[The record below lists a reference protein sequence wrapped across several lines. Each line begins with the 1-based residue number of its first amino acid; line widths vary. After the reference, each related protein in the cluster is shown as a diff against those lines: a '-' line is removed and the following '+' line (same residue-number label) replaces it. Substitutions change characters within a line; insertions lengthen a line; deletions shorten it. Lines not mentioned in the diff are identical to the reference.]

1 MIPQRP
7 AEVPLLYQIFGNC
20 RQTITAPRHHASAQS
35 GKITYNKT
43 VIWIRNFS
51 MPPFVLVDG
60 SYFLF
65 RAFHALPPLTT
76 STGLHTNAIR
86 GAISAIQKLMRRT
99 QPTHMAVIFDTPEPT
114 FRHELSPIYKGD
126 RPSMP
131 EELAEQIPY
140 LHALI
145 RALGIPLHMLPG
157 AEADDIIG
165 TLAKRA
171 EAQGHQVLISTGDK
185 DMAQLV
191 TDKVT
196 LEDSFKD
203 KPMDVNGVFE
213 KFGVW
218 PNQIIDYLT
227 LMGDASD
234 GIMGVPG
241 VGAKTAA
248 KLLTEY
254 GSIGGILENV
264 DNIKGKVGQNIKD
277 NVEGITLDH
286 QLASIVCDLDMN
298 LTYDDL
304 KLADPNIEQLRSLY
318 TELEFRNQLQSLDH
332 PNNPNGAAYKQN
344 SKAILKDA
352 HAEEKTVTED
362 QASITST
369 DDVLGQANYH
379 TVLAQ
384 TDWDNLFKRLSTE
397 KRFAFD
403 TETTSLDYRIAQ
415 IVGFSVAFDAHNAY
429 YVPLAHDYEGAPEQL
444 NRDLILAQIKPILE
458 DKSVEKI
465 GHHLKYDAHVL
476 KNHGIELQGWY
487 FDTMLASYVLNS
499 VATRHGMD
507 DVARLYLSHLTTTFE
522 QVAGKGAKQKSF
534 NQIELETASH
544 YAAEDAHVTY
554 RLYEVLDA
562 KLHKHPELVN
572 ILHNVEMPVAR
583 VLTMMEENGI
593 ELNLD
598 FLDQLGSEFAKTMQ
612 DLENQIT
619 ELAGQPFNVSSPKQ
633 VGEILFDKLGLKG
646 GKKTSTG
653 QYSTSESVL
662 EKIEHPITDLILE
675 YRGLSKLKS
684 TYTDGLLK
692 QANNETHRVHTSY
705 HQALTAT
712 GRLSSTDPN
721 LQNIPVREDIGRQ
734 IRKAFIA
741 PKGRVLLAA
750 DYSQIELRLMAHFS
764 QDEALVDAFN
774 HGQDVHRRTAAEV
787 LGIALEDV
795 TGNQRRQAKAV
806 NFGLLYGM
814 SEFGLTRQLGFSR
827 EESRSYIG
835 KYFQRYPGV
844 LEYMERT
851 RQVAREQGF
860 VETILGRRLYTPDI
874 MASNKMIKQGA
885 ERAAINAPLQ
895 GSAADIIKM
904 AMIEVEKMLPKGQA
918 KMLLQVHDE
927 LVFEADE
934 DIADDLAMKLADV
947 MQSVLKISV
956 PLVVEV
962 GKGSNWDEAH

>member
-1 MIPQRP
+1 
-7 AEVPLLYQIFGNC
+7 
-20 RQTITAPRHHASAQS
+20 
-35 GKITYNKT
+35 
-43 VIWIRNFS
+43 

-131 EELAEQIPY
+131 TELSEQIPY

-145 RALGIPLHMLPG
+145 RALGIPLHTLPG

-171 EAQGHQVLISTGDK
+171 EAMGHQVLISTGDK

-191 TDKVT
+191 TEKVT
-196 LEDSFKD
+196 LEDSFKE
-203 KPMDVNGVFE
+203 KPLDVDGVFE

-248 KLLTEY
+248 KLLNEY

-264 DNIKGKVGQNIKD
+264 DKIKGKVGQNIKEHVD
-277 NVEGITLDH
+277 GIALDH
-286 QLASIVCDLDMN
+286 QLASIVIDLDLN
-298 LTYDDL
+298 FGYDDL
-304 KLADPNIEQLRSLY
+304 KLCEPNVETLRHLY

-332 PNNPNGAAYKQN
+332 PNNPNNSNYQQAAKSIN
-344 SKAILKDA
+344 AKAVTAPEPLED
-352 HAEEKTVTED
+352 HASVTSSDD
-362 QASITST
+362 Q
-369 DDVLGQANYH
+369 LGQATYH
-379 TVLAQ
+379 TVLNQ
-384 TDWDNLFKRLSTE
+384 QDWDTLFERLSTE

-415 IVGFSVAFDAHNAY
+415 IVGFSVAFDAQDAY

-444 NRDLILAQIKPILE
+444 NREVILAQIKPILE
-458 DKSVEKI
+458 DESVKKI

-476 KNHGIELQGWY
+476 ENHGIHLAGWY

-507 DVARLYLSHLTTTFE
+507 DVARLYLSHLTTTYE
-522 QVAGKGAKQKSF
+522 QVAGKGAKQKTF
-534 NQIELETASH
+534 NQIPLETAAH

-554 RLYEVLDA
+554 RLYEVLSG
-562 KLHKHPELVN
+562 KLQAHPELVN
-572 ILHNVEMPVAR
+572 ILHNIEVPVAR
-583 VLTMMEENGI
+583 VLTQMEENGI
-593 ELNLD
+593 ELDLA
-598 FLDQLGSEFAKTMQ
+598 FLDQLGGEFANTMQ
-612 DLENQIT
+612 DLENHIM
-619 ELAGQPFNVSSPKQ
+619 EIAGESFNVSSPKQ
-633 VGEILFDKLGLKG
+633 VGEVLFEKLGLKG
-646 GKKTSTG
+646 GKKTTTG

-662 EKIEHPITDLILE
+662 EKIEHPIAQLILE

-684 TYTDGLLK
+684 TYTDGLCK
-692 QANNETHRVHTSY
+692 QANPDTHRVHTSY

-721 LQNIPVREDIGRQ
+721 LQNIPIRAEIGRQ
-734 IRKAFIA
+734 IRKAFVA
-741 PKGRVLLAA
+741 PEGRVLLAA
-750 DYSQIELRLMAHFS
+750 DYSQIELRLMAHLS
-764 QDEALVDAFN
+764 QDEALLDAFI

-787 LGIALEDV
+787 LGIPLEEV
-795 TGNQRRQAKAV
+795 TNDQRRQAKAV

-814 SEFGLTRQLGFSR
+814 SEFGLIRQLGFTR
-827 EESRSYIG
+827 QESQDYI
-835 KYFQRYPGV
+835 KQYFHRYPGIY
-844 LEYMERT
+844 EYMQRT
-851 RQVAREQGF
+851 RQVALEQGF
-860 VETILGRRLYTPDI
+860 VETLLGRRLYTPDI
-874 MASNKMIKQGA
+874 DARNMMVRKAA

-904 AMIEVEKMLPKGQA
+904 AMIEVDKMLPKDQA

-927 LVFEADE
+927 LVFEVDE
-934 DIADDLAMKLADV
+934 DIADELAPKLAEV
-947 MQSVLKISV
+947 MQSVLQISV

-962 GKGSNWDEAH
+962 GKGKNWDEAH

>member
-1 MIPQRP
+1 
-7 AEVPLLYQIFGNC
+7 
-20 RQTITAPRHHASAQS
+20 
-35 GKITYNKT
+35 
-43 VIWIRNFS
+43 

-131 EELAEQIPY
+131 EELSQQIPY

-145 RALGIPLHMLPG
+145 RALGIPLFMLPG

-171 EAQGHQVLISTGDK
+171 EAEGQQVLISTGDK

-191 TDKVT
+191 TEKVT
-196 LEDSFKD
+196 LEDSFKE
-203 KPMDVNGVFE
+203 KPMDIQAVFD

-218 PNQIIDYLT
+218 PHQIIDYLT

-241 VGAKTAA
+241 IGAKTAA

-254 GSIGGILENV
+254 GSIGAILENA

-277 NVEGITLDH
+277 NTDGIALDH
-286 QLASIVCDLDMN
+286 QLASIVCDLD
-298 LTYDDL
+298 LDFGYSEL
-304 KLADPNIEQLRSLY
+304 KLQEPDVEALRNLY

-332 PNNPNGAAYKQN
+332 PNNPNNRNYQQAA
-344 SKAILKDA
+344 
-352 HAEEKTVTED
+352 KTVTPPTTSEIATED
-362 QASITST
+362 QATQSSV
-369 DDVLGQANYH
+369 DDQLGSASYH
-379 TVLAQ
+379 TILDAQ
-384 TDWDNLFKRLSTE
+384 HWDALLQRLNTAQ
-397 KRFAFD
+397 RFAFD
-403 TETTSLDYRIAQ
+403 TETTSLDYRVAE
-415 IVGFSVAFDAHNAY
+415 IVGFSVAFDAKDAY
-429 YVPLAHDYEGAPEQL
+429 YVPLAHDYVGAPQQL
-444 NRDLILAQIKPILE
+444 DRDQVLAQIKPILE
-458 DKSVEKI
+458 NDAVEKI

-476 KNHGIELQGWY
+476 ENHGIHLQGWY

-507 DVARLYLSHLTTTFE
+507 DVARLYLSHLTTSYE
-522 QVAGKGAKQKSF
+522 QIAGKGVKQKTF
-534 NQIELETASH
+534 NQIEIETAAH

-554 RLYEVLDA
+554 RLYEVLSA
-562 KLHKHPELVN
+562 KLQKYPELVN
-572 ILHNVEMPVAR
+572 ILHNIEMPVAR
-583 VLTMMEENGI
+583 VLTSMEENGI
-593 ELNLD
+593 QLD
-598 FLDQLGSEFAKTMQ
+598 LQFLDQLGVDFAQTMQ
-612 DLENQIT
+612 DLENQIV
-619 ELAGQPFNVSSPKQ
+619 ELAGENFNVSSPKQ
-633 VGEILFDKLGLKG
+633 VGEVLFDKLGLKG
-646 GKKTSTG
+646 GKKTATG

-662 EKIEHPITDLILE
+662 EKIEHPISGLILD

-692 QANNETHRVHTSY
+692 QANNDTHRVHTSY

-721 LQNIPVREDIGRQ
+721 LQNIPIRTEIGRQ
-734 IRKAFIA
+734 IRKAFVA

-764 QDEALVDAFN
+764 QDDALLDAFN

-795 TGNQRRQAKAV
+795 TSDQRRQAKAV

-814 SEFGLTRQLGFSR
+814 SEFGLIRQLGFTR
-827 EESRSYIG
+827 EESQNYI
-835 KYFQRYPGV
+835 KQYFQRYPGIY
-844 LEYMERT
+844 EYMQRT
-851 RQVAREQGF
+851 RQVALEQGF

-874 MASNKMIKQGA
+874 DARNMMVRKAA

-904 AMIEVEKMLPKGQA
+904 AMIEVDKMLPQAQA

-927 LVFEADE
+927 LVFEVDADAADE
-934 DIADDLAMKLADV
+934 LAPQLAQV
-947 MQSVLKISV
+947 MQSVVEISV
-956 PLVVEV
+956 PLLVEV
-962 GKGSNWDEAH
+962 GKGNNWDEAH

>member
-1 MIPQRP
+1 
-7 AEVPLLYQIFGNC
+7 
-20 RQTITAPRHHASAQS
+20 
-35 GKITYNKT
+35 
-43 VIWIRNFS
+43 

-65 RAFHALPPLTT
+65 RAFHAVPPLTT
-76 STGLHTNAIR
+76 STGLHTNAVR
-86 GAISAIQKLMRRT
+86 GAISAIQKLMRRIG
-99 QPTHMAVIFDTPEPT
+99 PTHMAVIFDTPEPT

-126 RPSMP
+126 RPKMP
-131 EELAEQIPY
+131 DELSQQIPY

-145 RALGIPLHMLPG
+145 KALGIPLHMLPG

-171 EAQGHQVLISTGDK
+171 EALGHQVLISTGDK

-196 LEDSFKD
+196 LEDSFKER
-203 KPMDVNGVFE
+203 PLDVDGVFE

-248 KLLTEY
+248 KLLNEY

-264 DNIKGKVGQNIKD
+264 DKIKGKVGQNIKD
-277 NVEGITLDH
+277 NVEGIALDH
-286 QLASIVCDLDMN
+286 QLASIVIDLD
-298 LTYDDL
+298 LSFGYDDL
-304 KLADPNIEQLRSLY
+304 KLQEPNVEALRALY

-332 PNNPNGAAYKQN
+332 PNNPNNAKYKQAA
-344 SKAILKDA
+344 KAAVTTDA
-352 HAEEKTVTED
+352 APAED
-362 QASITST
+362 QASVTSN
-369 DDVLGQANYH
+369 DDQLGQATYH
-379 TVLAQ
+379 TVLTQA
-384 TDWDNLFKRLSTE
+384 DWDALFQRLSTE

-415 IVGFSVAFDAHNAY
+415 VVGFSIAFDAKDAY

-444 NRDLILAQIKPILE
+444 DRDSILNQIKPILE
-458 DKSVEKI
+458 NETIEKI

-476 KNHGIELQGWY
+476 ENHGIHLAGWY

-507 DVARLYLSHLTTTFE
+507 DVARLYLSHFTTTFE
-522 QVAGKGAKQKSF
+522 QIAGKGVKQKTF
-534 NQIELETASH
+534 NQIEIETAAH

-554 RLYEVLDA
+554 RLYEVLSQ
-562 KLHKHPELVN
+562 KLQPHPELVN
-572 ILHNVEMPVAR
+572 ILHNIEMPVAR
-583 VLTMMEENGI
+583 VLTSMEENGI
-593 ELNLD
+593 ALD
-598 FLDQLGSEFAKTMQ
+598 TEFLGQLSTDFAETMQ
-612 DLENQIT
+612 SLEAKIT
-619 ELAGQPFNVSSPKQ
+619 EIAGEAFNVSSPKQ
-633 VGEILFDKLGLKG
+633 VGEVLFEKLGLKG

-653 QYSTSESVL
+653 QYSTSESIL
-662 EKIEHPITDLILE
+662 EKIEHPIAELILD

-684 TYTDGLLK
+684 TYTDGLQK
-692 QANNETHRVHTSY
+692 QANNDSHRVHTSY

-721 LQNIPVREDIGRQ
+721 LQNIPVREEIGRQ
-734 IRKAFIA
+734 IRKAFVA

-764 QDEALVDAFN
+764 QDDALVDAFN
-774 HGQDVHRRTAAEV
+774 HGQDVHRRTASEV
-787 LGIALEDV
+787 LGVALEDV
-795 TGNQRRQAKAV
+795 TNDQRRQAKAV

-814 SEFGLTRQLGFSR
+814 SEFGLIRQLGFTR
-827 EESRSYIG
+827 QESQEYI
-835 KYFQRYPGV
+835 KQYFHRYPGIY
-844 LEYMERT
+844 EYMQRT
-851 RQVAREQGF
+851 RQVALEQGF

-874 MASNKMIKQGA
+874 DARNMMVRKAA

-895 GSAADIIKM
+895 GSAADIIKL
-904 AMIEVEKMLPKGQA
+904 AMIEVDKMLPKDQA

-927 LVFEADE
+927 LVFEVDE
-934 DIADDLAMKLADV
+934 DIADDLAPKLAEV
-947 MQSVLKISV
+947 MQSVLPISV

-962 GKGSNWDEAH
+962 GKGMNWDEAH

>member
-1 MIPQRP
+1 
-7 AEVPLLYQIFGNC
+7 
-20 RQTITAPRHHASAQS
+20 
-35 GKITYNKT
+35 
-43 VIWIRNFS
+43 

-131 EELAEQIPY
+131 EELSQQIPY

-145 RALGIPLHMLPG
+145 RALGIPLYMLPG

-171 EAQGHQVLISTGDK
+171 EAEGQQVLISTGDK

-191 TDKVT
+191 TEKVT
-196 LEDSFKD
+196 LEDSFKE
-203 KPMDVNGVFE
+203 KPMDIQAVFD

-218 PNQIIDYLT
+218 PHQIIDYLT

-241 VGAKTAA
+241 IGAKTAA

-264 DNIKGKVGQNIKD
+264 DHIKGKVGQNIKD
-277 NVEGITLDH
+277 NADGIALDH
-286 QLASIVCDLDMN
+286 QLASIVCDLDLN
-298 LTYDDL
+298 FGYADL
-304 KLADPNIEQLRSLY
+304 KLQDPNVEALRNLY

-332 PNNPNGAAYKQN
+332 PNNPNNSNYKQ
-344 SKAILKDA
+344 AA
-352 HAEEKTVTED
+352 KTVAAPTANEIETED
-362 QASITST
+362 QATQSSV
-369 DDVLGQANYH
+369 DDQLGAATYH
-379 TVLAQ
+379 TILDQAHWDALLQRLQTAQ
-384 TDWDNLFKRLSTE
+384 
-397 KRFAFD
+397 RFAFD
-403 TETTSLDYRIAQ
+403 TETTSLDYRVAE
-415 IVGFSVAFDAHNAY
+415 IVGFSIAFDAKDAY
-429 YVPLAHDYEGAPEQL
+429 YVPLAHDYEGAPQQL
-444 NRDLILAQIKPILE
+444 NRDQVLAQIKPILE
-458 DKSVEKI
+458 NNAVDKI

-476 KNHGIELQGWY
+476 ENHGIHLQGWY

-507 DVARLYLSHLTTTFE
+507 DVARLYLSHLTTSYE
-522 QVAGKGAKQKSF
+522 QIAGKGVKQKTF
-534 NQIELETASH
+534 NQIEIETAAH

-554 RLYEVLDA
+554 RLYEVLSA
-562 KLHKHPELVN
+562 KLQKHPELVN
-572 ILHNVEMPVAR
+572 ILHNIEMPVAR
-583 VLTMMEENGI
+583 VLTSMEENGI
-593 ELNLD
+593 QLD
-598 FLDQLGSEFAKTMQ
+598 LKFLDQLGVDFSQTMQ
-612 DLENQIT
+612 DLENQIV
-619 ELAGQPFNVSSPKQ
+619 ELAGENFNVSSPKQ

-646 GKKTSTG
+646 GKKTATG

-662 EKIEHPITDLILE
+662 EKIEHPISSLILD

-692 QANNETHRVHTSY
+692 QANNDTHRVHTSY

-721 LQNIPVREDIGRQ
+721 LQNIPIRTEIGRQ
-734 IRKAFIA
+734 IRKAFVA
-741 PKGRVLLAA
+741 PEGRVLLAA

-764 QDEALVDAFN
+764 QDDALLDAFN

-795 TGNQRRQAKAV
+795 TSDQRRQAKAV

-814 SEFGLTRQLGFSR
+814 SEFGLIRQLGFTR
-827 EESRSYIG
+827 EESQNYI
-835 KYFQRYPGV
+835 KQYFQRYPGIY
-844 LEYMERT
+844 EYMQRT
-851 RQVAREQGF
+851 RQVALEQGF

-874 MASNKMIKQGA
+874 AARNMMIRKAA

-904 AMIEVEKMLPKGQA
+904 AMIEVDKMLPQAQA

-927 LVFEADE
+927 LVFEVDADAADE
-934 DIADDLAMKLADV
+934 LAPKLAEV
-947 MQSVLKISV
+947 MQSVVEISV

-962 GKGSNWDEAH
+962 GKGNNWDEAH

>member
-1 MIPQRP
+1 
-7 AEVPLLYQIFGNC
+7 
-20 RQTITAPRHHASAQS
+20 
-35 GKITYNKT
+35 
-43 VIWIRNFS
+43 

-65 RAFHALPPLTT
+65 RAYHALPPLTT
-76 STGLHTNAIR
+76 STGLQTNAIR
-86 GAISAIQKLMRRT
+86 GAISAIQKLMRRI

-114 FRHELSPIYKGD
+114 FRHVLSPIYKGD

-131 EELAEQIPY
+131 DELSQQIPY
-140 LHALI
+140 LHNLI
-145 RALGIPLHMLPG
+145 RALGIPLYTLPG
-157 AEADDIIG
+157 AEADDVIG

-171 EAQGHQVLISTGDK
+171 EKEGHQVLISTGDK

-234 GIMGVPG
+234 GIRGVPG

-264 DNIKGKVGQNIKD
+264 DQIKGKVGQSIKD

-286 QLASIVCDLDMN
+286 QLASIVIDLDLN
-298 LTYDDL
+298 LTHDDL
-304 KLADPNIEQLRSLY
+304 KLRDPDVEQLRSLY

-332 PNNPNGAAYKQN
+332 PNNPNSSVYKQ
-344 SKAILKDA
+344 SAQAIQA
-352 HAEEKTVTED
+352 SARPQPNIPTED
-362 QASITST
+362 QADSTSV
-369 DDVLGQANYH
+369 DDQLGQATYH
-379 TVLAQ
+379 TVLSQA
-384 TDWDNLFKRLSTE
+384 DWDTLFTRLNTE

-403 TETTSLDYRIAQ
+403 TETTSLDYRIAEM
-415 IVGFSVAFDAHNAY
+415 VGFSVAFDADDAY

-444 NRDLILAQIKPILE
+444 NRETILSQIKPVLE
-458 DKSVEKI
+458 NASVDKI
-465 GHHLKYDAHVL
+465 GHHLKYDAHIL
-476 KNHGIELQGWY
+476 QNHGIELQGWY
-487 FDTMLASYVLNS
+487 FDTMLASYVVNS

-507 DVARLYLSHLTTTFE
+507 DVARLYLSHLTTTYE
-522 QVAGKGAKQKSF
+522 QVAGKGVKQKTF
-534 NQIELETASH
+534 NQIEIETAAH

-554 RLYEVLDA
+554 RLYEVLSEKLKASPELDSI
-562 KLHKHPELVN
+562 LHK
-572 ILHNVEMPVAR
+572 IEMPVAR
-583 VLTMMEENGI
+583 VLTHMEENGI
-593 ELNLD
+593 ELDLK
-598 FLDQLGSEFAKTMQ
+598 FLDQLSVEFSNTIQ
-612 DLENQIT
+612 NLEQQVI
-619 ELAGQPFNVSSPKQ
+619 ELAGEPFNVSSPKQ
-633 VGEILFDKLGLKG
+633 VGEILFEKLGIKG

-653 QYSTSESVL
+653 QYSTSESIL
-662 EKIEHPITDLILE
+662 EKIDHPISALILE

-684 TYTDGLLK
+684 TYTDGLQK
-692 QANNETHRVHTSY
+692 QANNNSARVHTSY

-721 LQNIPVREDIGRQ
+721 LQNIPIRAEIGRQ
-734 IRKAFIA
+734 IRKAFVA
-741 PKGRVLLAA
+741 PEGRVLLAA
-750 DYSQIELRLMAHFS
+750 DYSQIELRLMAHLS
-764 QDEALVDAFN
+764 QDEALVHAFQ

-787 LGIALEDV
+787 LSIELEDV
-795 TGNQRRQAKAV
+795 THDQRRQAKAV

-814 SEFGLTRQLGFSR
+814 SEFGLIRQLGFSR
-827 EESRSYIG
+827 EESQNYI
-835 KYFQRYPGV
+835 KQYFHRYPGIY
-844 LEYMERT
+844 EYMQRT
-851 RQVAREQGF
+851 RQIASEQGF

-874 MASNKMIKQGA
+874 DARNMMVRKAA

-895 GSAADIIKM
+895 GSAADIIKI
-904 AMIEVEKMLPKGQA
+904 AMIEVDKMLPKDQA

-927 LVFEADE
+927 LVFEVDADLADE
-934 DIADDLAMKLADV
+934 LAPKLADI
-947 MQSVLKISV
+947 MQSVVKLSV
-956 PLVVEV
+956 PLIVEV
-962 GKGSNWDEAH
+962 GKGNNWDEAH

>member
-1 MIPQRP
+1 
-7 AEVPLLYQIFGNC
+7 
-20 RQTITAPRHHASAQS
+20 
-35 GKITYNKT
+35 
-43 VIWIRNFS
+43 

-65 RAFHALPPLTT
+65 RAYHALPPLTT
-76 STGLHTNAIR
+76 STGLQTNAIR
-86 GAISAIQKLMRRT
+86 GAISAIQKLMRRI

-114 FRHELSPIYKGD
+114 FRHVLSPIYKGD

-131 EELAEQIPY
+131 DELSQQIPY
-140 LHALI
+140 LHNLI
-145 RALGIPLHMLPG
+145 RALGIPLYTLPG
-157 AEADDIIG
+157 AEADDVIG

-171 EAQGHQVLISTGDK
+171 EKEGHQVLISTGDK

-234 GIMGVPG
+234 GIRGVPG

-264 DNIKGKVGQNIKD
+264 DQIKGKVGQSIKD

-286 QLASIVCDLDMN
+286 QLASIVIDLDLN
-298 LTYDDL
+298 LTHDDL
-304 KLADPNIEQLRSLY
+304 KLRDPNVEQLRSLY

-332 PNNPNGAAYKQN
+332 PNNPNSSVYKQ
-344 SKAILKDA
+344 SAQAIQA
-352 HAEEKTVTED
+352 SARPQQNIPTED
-362 QASITST
+362 QADSTSV
-369 DDVLGQANYH
+369 DDQLGQATYH
-379 TVLAQ
+379 TVLSQA
-384 TDWDNLFKRLSTE
+384 DWDTLFTRLNTE

-403 TETTSLDYRIAQ
+403 TETTSLDYRIAEM
-415 IVGFSVAFDAHNAY
+415 VGFSVAFDADDAY

-444 NRDLILAQIKPILE
+444 NRETILSQIKPILE
-458 DKSVEKI
+458 NASVDKI
-465 GHHLKYDAHVL
+465 GHHLKYDAHIL
-476 KNHGIELQGWY
+476 QNHGIELQGWY
-487 FDTMLASYVLNS
+487 FDTMLASYVVNS

-507 DVARLYLSHLTTTFE
+507 DVARLYLSHLTTTYE
-522 QVAGKGAKQKSF
+522 QVAGKGVKQKTF
-534 NQIELETASH
+534 NQIEIETAAH

-554 RLYEVLDA
+554 RLYEVLSEKLKASPELDSI
-562 KLHKHPELVN
+562 LHK
-572 ILHNVEMPVAR
+572 IEMPVAR
-583 VLTMMEENGI
+583 VLTHMEENGI
-593 ELNLD
+593 ELDLK
-598 FLDQLGSEFAKTMQ
+598 FLDQLSVEFSNTIQ
-612 DLENQIT
+612 NLEQQVI
-619 ELAGQPFNVSSPKQ
+619 ELAGEPFNVSSPKQ
-633 VGEILFDKLGLKG
+633 VGEILFEKLGIKG

-653 QYSTSESVL
+653 QYSTSESIL
-662 EKIEHPITDLILE
+662 EKIDHPISALILE

-684 TYTDGLLK
+684 TYTDGLQK
-692 QANNETHRVHTSY
+692 QANNDSARVHTSY

-721 LQNIPVREDIGRQ
+721 LQNIPIRAEIGRQ
-734 IRKAFIA
+734 IRKAFVA
-741 PKGRVLLAA
+741 PEGRVLLAA
-750 DYSQIELRLMAHFS
+750 DYSQIELRLMAHLS
-764 QDEALVDAFN
+764 QDEALVHAFQ

-787 LGIALEDV
+787 LGIELEDV
-795 TGNQRRQAKAV
+795 THDQRRQAKAV

-814 SEFGLTRQLGFSR
+814 SEFGLIRQLGFSR
-827 EESRSYIG
+827 EESQNYI
-835 KYFQRYPGV
+835 KQYFHRYPGIY
-844 LEYMERT
+844 EYMQRT
-851 RQVAREQGF
+851 RQIASEQGF

-874 MASNKMIKQGA
+874 DARNMMVRKAA

-895 GSAADIIKM
+895 GSAADIIKI
-904 AMIEVEKMLPKGQA
+904 AMIEVDKMLPKDQA

-927 LVFEADE
+927 LVFEVDADLADE
-934 DIADDLAMKLADV
+934 LAPKLADI
-947 MQSVLKISV
+947 MQSVVKLSV
-956 PLVVEV
+956 PLIVEV
-962 GKGSNWDEAH
+962 GKGNNWDEAH

>member
-1 MIPQRP
+1 
-7 AEVPLLYQIFGNC
+7 
-20 RQTITAPRHHASAQS
+20 
-35 GKITYNKT
+35 
-43 VIWIRNFS
+43 

-131 EELAEQIPY
+131 EELSQQIPY

-145 RALGIPLHMLPG
+145 RALGIPLYMLPG

-171 EAQGHQVLISTGDK
+171 EAEGQQVLISTGDK

-191 TDKVT
+191 TEKVT
-196 LEDSFKD
+196 LEDSFKE
-203 KPMDVNGVFE
+203 KPMDIQAVFD

-218 PNQIIDYLT
+218 PHQIIDYLT

-241 VGAKTAA
+241 IGAKTAA

-264 DNIKGKVGQNIKD
+264 DHIKGKVGQNIKD
-277 NVEGITLDH
+277 NADGIALDH
-286 QLASIVCDLDMN
+286 QLASIVCDLD
-298 LTYDDL
+298 LGFGYADL
-304 KLADPNIEQLRSLY
+304 KLQNPNVEALRNLY

-332 PNNPNGAAYKQN
+332 PNNPNNNNYQQAAQ
-344 SKAILKDA
+344 
-352 HAEEKTVTED
+352 TVAAPTANEIETED
-362 QASITST
+362 QATQSSI
-369 DDVLGQANYH
+369 DDQLGVATYH
-379 TVLAQ
+379 TILDQ
-384 TDWDNLFKRLSTE
+384 MDWDSLLQRLQTAQ
-397 KRFAFD
+397 RFAFD
-403 TETTSLDYRIAQ
+403 TETTSLDYRVAE
-415 IVGFSVAFDAHNAY
+415 IVGFSVAFDAKNAY
-429 YVPLAHDYEGAPEQL
+429 YVPLAHDYEGAPQQL
-444 NRDLILAQIKPILE
+444 NRDQILAQIKPILE
-458 DKSVEKI
+458 NNAVEKI

-476 KNHGIELQGWY
+476 ENHGIHLQGWY

-507 DVARLYLSHLTTTFE
+507 DVARLYLSHLTTSYE
-522 QVAGKGAKQKSF
+522 QIAGKGVKQKTF
-534 NQIELETASH
+534 NQIEIETAAH

-554 RLYEVLDA
+554 RLYEVLSA
-562 KLHKHPELVN
+562 KLQKHPELVN
-572 ILHNVEMPVAR
+572 ILHNIEMPVAR
-583 VLTMMEENGI
+583 VLTCMEENGI
-593 ELNLD
+593 QLD
-598 FLDQLGSEFAKTMQ
+598 LEFLDQLGVDFARTMQ
-612 DLENQIT
+612 DLENQIV
-619 ELAGQPFNVSSPKQ
+619 ELAGENFNVSSPKQ

-646 GKKTSTG
+646 GKKTATG

-662 EKIEHPITDLILE
+662 EKIEHPISSLILD

-692 QANNETHRVHTSY
+692 QANNDTHRVHTSY

-721 LQNIPVREDIGRQ
+721 LQNIPIRTEIGRQ
-734 IRKAFIA
+734 IRKAFVA
-741 PKGRVLLAA
+741 PEGRVLLAA

-764 QDEALVDAFN
+764 QDDALLDAFN

-795 TGNQRRQAKAV
+795 TSDQRRQAKAV

-814 SEFGLTRQLGFSR
+814 SEFGLIRQLGFTR
-827 EESRSYIG
+827 EESQNYI
-835 KYFQRYPGV
+835 KQYFQRYPGIY
-844 LEYMERT
+844 EYMQRT
-851 RQVAREQGF
+851 RQVALEQGF

-874 MASNKMIKQGA
+874 AARNMMIRKAA

-904 AMIEVEKMLPKGQA
+904 AMIEVDKMLPQAQA

-927 LVFEADE
+927 LVFEVDRDAADE
-934 DIADDLAMKLADV
+934 LAPKLAEV
-947 MQSVLKISV
+947 MQSVVEISV

-962 GKGSNWDEAH
+962 GQGNNWDEAH

>member
-1 MIPQRP
+1 
-7 AEVPLLYQIFGNC
+7 
-20 RQTITAPRHHASAQS
+20 
-35 GKITYNKT
+35 
-43 VIWIRNFS
+43 

-131 EELAEQIPY
+131 EELSQQIPY

-145 RALGIPLHMLPG
+145 RALGIPLYMLPG

-171 EAQGHQVLISTGDK
+171 EAEGQQVLISTGDK

-191 TDKVT
+191 TEKVT
-196 LEDSFKD
+196 LEDSFKE
-203 KPMDVNGVFE
+203 KPMDIQAVFD

-218 PNQIIDYLT
+218 PHQIIDYLT

-241 VGAKTAA
+241 IGAKTAA

-254 GSIGGILENV
+254 GSIGAILENA

-277 NVEGITLDH
+277 NADGIALDH
-286 QLASIVCDLDMN
+286 QLASIVCDLD
-298 LTYDDL
+298 LDFGYADL
-304 KLADPNIEQLRSLY
+304 KLQDPNVEALRNLY

-332 PNNPNGAAYKQN
+332 PNNPNNSNYQQAA
-344 SKAILKDA
+344 
-352 HAEEKTVTED
+352 KTVGAPTVNEIETED
-362 QASITST
+362 QATQSSVDDQLGAATYHSILDQEHWESLLQRLQT
-369 DDVLGQANYH
+369 
-379 TVLAQ
+379 AQ
-384 TDWDNLFKRLSTE
+384 
-397 KRFAFD
+397 RFAFD
-403 TETTSLDYRIAQ
+403 TETTSLDYRVAE
-415 IVGFSVAFDAHNAY
+415 IVGFSIAFDAKDAY
-429 YVPLAHDYEGAPEQL
+429 YVPLAHDYEGAPQQL
-444 NRDLILAQIKPILE
+444 NRDQVLAQIKPILE
-458 DKSVEKI
+458 NNAVDKI

-476 KNHGIELQGWY
+476 ENHGIHLQGWY

-507 DVARLYLSHLTTTFE
+507 DVARLYLSHLTTSYE
-522 QVAGKGAKQKSF
+522 QIAGKGVKQKTF
-534 NQIELETASH
+534 NQIEIETAAH

-554 RLYEVLDA
+554 RLYEVLSA
-562 KLHKHPELVN
+562 KLQKHPELVN
-572 ILHNVEMPVAR
+572 ILHNIEMPVAR
-583 VLTMMEENGI
+583 VLTSMEENGI
-593 ELNLD
+593 QLD
-598 FLDQLGSEFAKTMQ
+598 LKFLDQLGVDFSQTMQ
-612 DLENQIT
+612 DLENQIV
-619 ELAGQPFNVSSPKQ
+619 ELAGENFNVSSPKQ

-646 GKKTSTG
+646 GKKTATG

-662 EKIEHPITDLILE
+662 EKIEHPISSLILD

-692 QANNETHRVHTSY
+692 QANNDTHRVHTSY

-721 LQNIPVREDIGRQ
+721 LQNIPIRTEIGRQ
-734 IRKAFIA
+734 IRKAFVA
-741 PKGRVLLAA
+741 PEGRVLLAA

-764 QDEALVDAFN
+764 QDDALLDAFN

-795 TGNQRRQAKAV
+795 TSDQRRQAKAV

-814 SEFGLTRQLGFSR
+814 SEFGLIRQLGFTR
-827 EESRSYIG
+827 EESQNYI
-835 KYFQRYPGV
+835 KQYFQRYPGIY
-844 LEYMERT
+844 EYMQRT
-851 RQVAREQGF
+851 RQVALEQGF

-874 MASNKMIKQGA
+874 AARNMMVRKAA

-904 AMIEVEKMLPKGQA
+904 AMIEVDKMLPQAQA

-927 LVFEADE
+927 LVFEVDADAADE
-934 DIADDLAMKLADV
+934 LAPKLAEV
-947 MQSVLKISV
+947 MQSVVEISV

-962 GKGSNWDEAH
+962 GKGNNWDEAH

>member
-1 MIPQRP
+1 
-7 AEVPLLYQIFGNC
+7 
-20 RQTITAPRHHASAQS
+20 
-35 GKITYNKT
+35 
-43 VIWIRNFS
+43 

-86 GAISAIQKLMRRT
+86 GAISAIQKLMRRI

-114 FRHELSPIYKGD
+114 FRHVLSPIYKGD

-145 RALGIPLHMLPG
+145 RALGIPLHTLPG
-157 AEADDIIG
+157 AEADDVIG

-171 EAQGHQVLISTGDK
+171 EALGHQVLISTGDK

-196 LEDSFKD
+196 LEDSFKER
-203 KPMDVNGVFE
+203 PLDVDGVFE

-264 DNIKGKVGQNIKD
+264 DKIKGKVGQNIKD
-277 NVEGITLDH
+277 SVEGITLDH
-286 QLASIVCDLDMN
+286 QLASIVIDLD
-298 LTYDDL
+298 LSFDYDDL
-304 KLADPNIEQLRSLY
+304 KLQEPNVDALRNLY

-332 PNNPNGAAYKQN
+332 PNNPNNSNYKQV
-344 SKAILKDA
+344 SKSISSKTA
-352 HAEEKTVTED
+352 AEATPVED
-362 QASITST
+362 QASKTSV
-369 DDVLGQANYH
+369 DDQLGQATYH
-379 TVLAQ
+379 TVLSQ
-384 TDWDNLFKRLSTE
+384 QDWDVLFQRLSTE

-415 IVGFSVAFDAHNAY
+415 IVGFSVAFDANDAY

-444 NRDLILAQIKPILE
+444 NRELILGQIKPILE
-458 DKSVEKI
+458 DASVQKI
-465 GHHLKYDAHVL
+465 GHHLKYDAHIL
-476 KNHGIELQGWY
+476 ENHGIQLQGWY

-522 QVAGKGAKQKSF
+522 QVAGKGVKQKTF
-534 NQIELETASH
+534 NQIELETAAH

-554 RLYEVLDA
+554 RLYEALNT
-562 KLHKHPELVN
+562 KLQKHPELIN
-572 ILHNVEMPVAR
+572 ILNNIEMPVAR

-598 FLDQLGSEFAKTMQ
+598 FLDQLSVEFSNTIQ

-619 ELAGQPFNVSSPKQ
+619 EIAGQPFNVSSPKQ

-662 EKIEHPITDLILE
+662 EKIEHPITNLILE

-764 QDEALVDAFN
+764 QDDALVDAFN

-787 LGIALEDV
+787 LGIALDDV
-795 TGNQRRQAKAV
+795 TSNQRRQAKAV

-844 LEYMERT
+844 LDYMERT

-874 MASNKMIKQGA
+874 MASNKMVKQGA

-904 AMIEVEKMLPKGQA
+904 AMIAVEKILPKDQA

-927 LVFEADE
+927 LVFEVDE
-934 DIADDLAMKLADV
+934 AIADDLAVKLAEV

-962 GKGSNWDEAH
+962 GKGNNWDEAH

>member
-1 MIPQRP
+1 
-7 AEVPLLYQIFGNC
+7 
-20 RQTITAPRHHASAQS
+20 
-35 GKITYNKT
+35 
-43 VIWIRNFS
+43 

-65 RAFHALPPLTT
+65 RAYHALPPLTT
-76 STGLHTNAIR
+76 STGLQTNAIR
-86 GAISAIQKLMRRT
+86 GAISAIQKLMRRI

-114 FRHELSPIYKGD
+114 FRHVLSPIYKGD

-131 EELAEQIPY
+131 DELSQQIPY
-140 LHALI
+140 LHNLI
-145 RALGIPLHMLPG
+145 RALGIPLYTLPG
-157 AEADDIIG
+157 AEADDVIG

-171 EAQGHQVLISTGDK
+171 EKEGHQVLISTGDK

-234 GIMGVPG
+234 GIRGVPG

-264 DNIKGKVGQNIKD
+264 DQIKGKVGQSIKD

-286 QLASIVCDLDMN
+286 QLASIVIDLDLN
-298 LTYDDL
+298 LTHDDL
-304 KLADPNIEQLRSLY
+304 KLRDPDVEQLRNLY

-332 PNNPNGAAYKQN
+332 PNNPNSSVYKQ
-344 SKAILKDA
+344 SAQAIQA
-352 HAEEKTVTED
+352 SARPQPSTPTED
-362 QASITST
+362 QADSTSV
-369 DDVLGQANYH
+369 DDQLGQATYH
-379 TVLAQ
+379 TVLSQA
-384 TDWDNLFKRLSTE
+384 DWDTLFTRLNTE

-403 TETTSLDYRIAQ
+403 TETTSLDYRIAEM
-415 IVGFSVAFDAHNAY
+415 VGFSVAFDADDAY

-444 NRDLILAQIKPILE
+444 NRETILSQIKPILE
-458 DKSVEKI
+458 NPSVDKI
-465 GHHLKYDAHVL
+465 GHHLKYDAHIL
-476 KNHGIELQGWY
+476 QNHGIELQGWY
-487 FDTMLASYVLNS
+487 FDTMLASYVVNS

-507 DVARLYLSHLTTTFE
+507 DVARLYLSHLTTTYE
-522 QVAGKGAKQKSF
+522 QVAGKGVKQKTF
-534 NQIELETASH
+534 NQIEIETAAH

-554 RLYEVLDA
+554 RLYEVLSEKLKASPELDSI
-562 KLHKHPELVN
+562 LHK
-572 ILHNVEMPVAR
+572 IEMPVAR
-583 VLTMMEENGI
+583 VLTHMEENGI
-593 ELNLD
+593 ELDLK
-598 FLDQLGSEFAKTMQ
+598 FLDQLSVEFSNTIQ
-612 DLENQIT
+612 NLEQQVI
-619 ELAGQPFNVSSPKQ
+619 ELAGEPFNVSSPKQ
-633 VGEILFDKLGLKG
+633 VGEILFEKLGIKG

-653 QYSTSESVL
+653 QYSTSESIL
-662 EKIEHPITDLILE
+662 EKIDHPISALILE

-684 TYTDGLLK
+684 TYTDGLQK
-692 QANNETHRVHTSY
+692 QANNDSARVHTSY

-721 LQNIPVREDIGRQ
+721 LQNIPIRAEIGRQ
-734 IRKAFIA
+734 IRKAFVA
-741 PKGRVLLAA
+741 PEGRVLLAA
-750 DYSQIELRLMAHFS
+750 DYSQIELRLMAHLS
-764 QDEALVDAFN
+764 QDEALVHAFQ

-787 LGIALEDV
+787 LGIELEDV
-795 TGNQRRQAKAV
+795 THDQRRQAKAV

-814 SEFGLTRQLGFSR
+814 SEFGLIRQLGFSR
-827 EESRSYIG
+827 EESQNYI
-835 KYFQRYPGV
+835 KQYFHRYPGIY
-844 LEYMERT
+844 EYMQRT
-851 RQVAREQGF
+851 RQIASEQGF

-874 MASNKMIKQGA
+874 DARNMMVRKAA

-895 GSAADIIKM
+895 GSAADIIKI
-904 AMIEVEKMLPKGQA
+904 AMIEVDKMLPKDQA

-927 LVFEADE
+927 LVFEVDADLADE
-934 DIADDLAMKLADV
+934 LAPKLADI
-947 MQSVLKISV
+947 MQSVVKLSV
-956 PLVVEV
+956 PLIVEV
-962 GKGSNWDEAH
+962 GKGNNWDEAH

>member
-1 MIPQRP
+1 
-7 AEVPLLYQIFGNC
+7 
-20 RQTITAPRHHASAQS
+20 
-35 GKITYNKT
+35 
-43 VIWIRNFS
+43 

-131 EELAEQIPY
+131 EELSQQIPY

-145 RALGIPLHMLPG
+145 RALGIPLYMLPG

-171 EAQGHQVLISTGDK
+171 EAEGQQVLISTGDK

-191 TDKVT
+191 TEKVT
-196 LEDSFKD
+196 LEDSFKE
-203 KPMDVNGVFE
+203 KPMDIQAVFD

-218 PNQIIDYLT
+218 PHQIIDYLT

-241 VGAKTAA
+241 IGAKTAA
-248 KLLTEY
+248 KLLAEY
-254 GSIGGILENV
+254 GSIGAILENV
-264 DNIKGKVGQNIKD
+264 DHIKGKVGQNIKD
-277 NVEGITLDH
+277 NADGIALDH
-286 QLASIVCDLDMN
+286 QLASIVCDLDLN
-298 LTYDDL
+298 FGYADL
-304 KLADPNIEQLRSLY
+304 KLQDPNVEALRNLY

-332 PNNPNGAAYKQN
+332 PNNPNNSNYQQAA
-344 SKAILKDA
+344 
-352 HAEEKTVTED
+352 KTVAAPTANEIETED
-362 QASITST
+362 QATQSSV
-369 DDVLGQANYH
+369 DDQLGAATYH
-379 TVLAQ
+379 TILDQAHWDALLQRLQTAQ
-384 TDWDNLFKRLSTE
+384 
-397 KRFAFD
+397 RFAFD
-403 TETTSLDYRIAQ
+403 TETTSLDYRVAE
-415 IVGFSVAFDAHNAY
+415 IVGFSIAFDAKDAY
-429 YVPLAHDYEGAPEQL
+429 YVPLAHDYEGAPQQL
-444 NRDLILAQIKPILE
+444 NRDQVLAQIKPILE
-458 DKSVEKI
+458 NNAVDKI

-476 KNHGIELQGWY
+476 ENHGIHLQGWY

-507 DVARLYLSHLTTTFE
+507 DVARLYLSHLTTSYE
-522 QVAGKGAKQKSF
+522 QIAGKGVKQKTF
-534 NQIELETASH
+534 NQIEIETAAH

-554 RLYEVLDA
+554 RLYEVLSA
-562 KLHKHPELVN
+562 KLQKHPELVN
-572 ILHNVEMPVAR
+572 ILHNIEMPVAR
-583 VLTMMEENGI
+583 VLTSMEENGI
-593 ELNLD
+593 QLD
-598 FLDQLGSEFAKTMQ
+598 LKFLDQLGVDFSQTMQ
-612 DLENQIT
+612 DLENQIV
-619 ELAGQPFNVSSPKQ
+619 ELAGENFNVSSPKQ

-646 GKKTSTG
+646 GKKTATG

-662 EKIEHPITDLILE
+662 EKIEHPISSLILD

-692 QANNETHRVHTSY
+692 QANNDTHRVHTSY

-721 LQNIPVREDIGRQ
+721 LQNIPIRTEIGRQ
-734 IRKAFIA
+734 IRKAFVA
-741 PKGRVLLAA
+741 PEGRVLLAA

-764 QDEALVDAFN
+764 QDDALLDAFN

-795 TGNQRRQAKAV
+795 TSDQRRQAKAV

-814 SEFGLTRQLGFSR
+814 SEFGLIRQLGFTR
-827 EESRSYIG
+827 EESQNYI
-835 KYFQRYPGV
+835 KQYFQRYPGIY
-844 LEYMERT
+844 EYMQRT
-851 RQVAREQGF
+851 RQVALEQGF

-874 MASNKMIKQGA
+874 AARNMMVRKAA

-904 AMIEVEKMLPKGQA
+904 AMIEVDKMLPQAQA

-927 LVFEADE
+927 LVFEVDADAADE
-934 DIADDLAMKLADV
+934 LAPKLAEV
-947 MQSVLKISV
+947 MQSVVEISV

-962 GKGSNWDEAH
+962 GKGNNWDEAH

>member
-1 MIPQRP
+1 
-7 AEVPLLYQIFGNC
+7 
-20 RQTITAPRHHASAQS
+20 
-35 GKITYNKT
+35 
-43 VIWIRNFS
+43 

-86 GAISAIQKLMRRT
+86 GAISAIQKLMRRV

-131 EELAEQIPY
+131 SELAEQIPY

-145 RALGIPLHMLPG
+145 KALGIPLHALPG

-171 EAQGHQVLISTGDK
+171 EAMGHQVLISTGDK

-191 TDKVT
+191 TEKVT
-196 LEDSFKD
+196 LEDSFKE
-203 KPMDVNGVFE
+203 KPLDVNGVFE

-248 KLLTEY
+248 KLLNEY

-264 DNIKGKVGQNIKD
+264 DKIKGKVGQNIKD

-286 QLASIVCDLDMN
+286 QLASIVIDLD
-298 LTYDDL
+298 LSFGYDDL
-304 KLADPNIEQLRSLY
+304 KLAEPNVAKLRELY

-332 PNNPNGAAYKQN
+332 PNNPNNSNYKQV
-344 SKAILKDA
+344 A
-352 HAEEKTVTED
+352 
-362 QASITST
+362 QSITTKPVAPIEEDYASLT
-369 DDVLGQANYH
+369 SSDDQLGQATYH
-379 TVLAQ
+379 TVLNQA
-384 TDWDNLFKRLSTE
+384 DWDALFNRLNTT

-415 IVGFSVAFDAHNAY
+415 IVGFSVAFDAEDAY
-429 YVPLAHDYEGAPEQL
+429 YVPLAHDYENAPEQL
-444 NRDLILAQIKPILE
+444 NREIILAQIKPILE
-458 DKSVEKI
+458 DDNIQKI

-476 KNHGIELQGWY
+476 ENHGIQLAGWY
-487 FDTMLASYVLNS
+487 FDTMLASYVLSS

-522 QVAGKGAKQKSF
+522 QIAGKGAKQKTF
-534 NQIELETASH
+534 NQIDIETAAH

-554 RLYEVLDA
+554 RLYEVLYE
-562 KLHKHPELVN
+562 KLKLHPELLN
-572 ILHNVEMPVAR
+572 ILLNIEMPVAR
-583 VLTMMEENGI
+583 VLTSMEENGI
-593 ELNLD
+593 QLD
-598 FLDQLGSEFAKTMQ
+598 LAFLDQLGCDFAETMKN
-612 DLENQIT
+612 LEQQI
-619 ELAGQPFNVSSPKQ
+619 EEMAGESFNVSSPKQ

-646 GKKTSTG
+646 GKKTTTG
-653 QYSTSESVL
+653 QYSTSESIL
-662 EKIEHPITDLILE
+662 EKLEHPIAELILN

-684 TYTDGLLK
+684 TYTDGLCK
-692 QANNETHRVHTSY
+692 QANNDTHRVHTSY

-721 LQNIPVREDIGRQ
+721 LQNIPIREEIGRQ
-734 IRKAFIA
+734 IRKAFVA
-741 PKGRVLLAA
+741 PEGRILLAA
-750 DYSQIELRLMAHFS
+750 DYSQIELRLMAHLS
-764 QDEALVDAFN
+764 QDDALVDAFI

-795 TGNQRRQAKAV
+795 TNDQRRQAKAV

-814 SEFGLTRQLGFSR
+814 SEFGLTRQLGFTR
-827 EESRSYIG
+827 QESQEYI
-835 KYFQRYPGV
+835 KQYFHRYPGIY
-844 LEYMERT
+844 EYMQRT
-851 RQVAREQGF
+851 RQVALEQGF

-874 MASNKMIKQGA
+874 DARNMMIRKAA

-904 AMIEVEKMLPKGQA
+904 AMIEVDKMLPKDQA

-927 LVFEADE
+927 LVFEVDEAIADE
-934 DIADDLAMKLADV
+934 LAPKLAEV
-947 MQSVLKISV
+947 MQSVVQISV
-956 PLVVEV
+956 PLLVEV
-962 GKGSNWDEAH
+962 GKGKNWDEAH

>member
-1 MIPQRP
+1 
-7 AEVPLLYQIFGNC
+7 
-20 RQTITAPRHHASAQS
+20 
-35 GKITYNKT
+35 
-43 VIWIRNFS
+43 

-114 FRHELSPIYKGD
+114 FRHVLSPIYKGD

-131 EELAEQIPY
+131 EELSEQIPY

-145 RALGIPLHMLPG
+145 RALGIPLYMLPG

-171 EAQGHQVLISTGDK
+171 EAAGQQVLISTGDK

-264 DNIKGKVGQNIKD
+264 DKIKGKVGQNIKEHAD
-277 NVEGITLDH
+277 GIALDH
-286 QLASIVCDLDMN
+286 QLASIVCDLETG
-298 LTYDDL
+298 LTFDDL
-304 KLADPNIEQLRSLY
+304 KLQDPNTEALRSLY
-318 TELEFRNQLQSLDH
+318 TELEFRQQLQSLDH
-332 PNNPNGAAYKQN
+332 PNNPNSATYKQATQHIAK
-344 SKAILKDA
+344 SAQS
-352 HAEEKTVTED
+352 ETVINTED
-362 QASITST
+362 QAVQSSV
-369 DDVLGQANYH
+369 DDQLGQANYH
-379 TVLAQ
+379 TVLSAEQWAQ
-384 TDWDNLFKRLSTE
+384 LFKRLSTE

-403 TETTSLDYRIAQ
+403 TETTSLDYRVAQ
-415 IVGFSVAFDAHNAY
+415 IVGFSVAFDAQDAY
-429 YVPLAHDYEGAPEQL
+429 YVPLAHDYENAPAQLDREQ
-444 NRDLILAQIKPILE
+444 ILAQIKPILE
-458 DKSVEKI
+458 DESVQKI

-476 KNHGIELQGWY
+476 ENHGIELKGWY
-487 FDTMLASYVLNS
+487 FDTMLASYVLNA

-507 DVARLYLSHLTTTFE
+507 DVSRLYLSHLTTTFE
-522 QVAGKGAKQKSF
+522 QVAGKGAKQKTF
-534 NQIELETASH
+534 NQIEIETAAH

-554 RLYEVLDA
+554 RLFEVLDA
-562 KLHKHPELVN
+562 KLQKHPELVN

-583 VLTMMEENGI
+583 VLTIMEENGI
-593 ELNLD
+593 ELDLG
-598 FLDQLGSEFAKTMQ
+598 FLDQLGVEFAKTMAN
-612 DLENQIT
+612 LESQIT
-619 ELAGQPFNVSSPKQ
+619 ELAGQSFNVSSPKQ

-646 GKKTSTG
+646 GKKTATG

-662 EKIEHPITDLILE
+662 EKIDHPITELILD

-692 QANNETHRVHTSY
+692 QANSDTHRVHTSY

-721 LQNIPVREDIGRQ
+721 LQNIPIREEIGRQ

-741 PKGRVLLAA
+741 PPGRVLLAA

-787 LGIALEDV
+787 LGVALEDV
-795 TGNQRRQAKAV
+795 TSDQRRQAKAV

-827 EESRSYIG
+827 EESRGYIA

-844 LEYMERT
+844 LDYMERT
-851 RQVAREQGF
+851 RQIAREQGF

-874 MASNKMIKQGA
+874 MASNKMIKQAA

-904 AMIEVEKMLPKGQA
+904 AMIAVDQMLPKDQA

-927 LVFEADE
+927 LVFEVDE
-934 DIADDLAMKLADV
+934 SIADALASKLADV
-947 MQSVLKISV
+947 MQSVLQISV
-956 PLVVEV
+956 PLLVEV
-962 GKGSNWDEAH
+962 GKGRNWDEAH

>member
-1 MIPQRP
+1 
-7 AEVPLLYQIFGNC
+7 
-20 RQTITAPRHHASAQS
+20 
-35 GKITYNKT
+35 
-43 VIWIRNFS
+43 

-86 GAISAIQKLMRRT
+86 GAISAIQKLMRRV

-131 EELAEQIPY
+131 SELAEQIPY

-145 RALGIPLHMLPG
+145 KALGIPLHALPG

-171 EAQGHQVLISTGDK
+171 EAMGHQVLISTGDK

-191 TDKVT
+191 TEKVT
-196 LEDSFKD
+196 LEDSFKE
-203 KPMDVNGVFE
+203 KPLDVNGVFE

-248 KLLTEY
+248 KLLNEY

-264 DNIKGKVGQNIKD
+264 DKIKGKVGQNIKD

-286 QLASIVCDLDMN
+286 QLASIVIDLD
-298 LTYDDL
+298 LSFGYDDL
-304 KLADPNIEQLRSLY
+304 KLAEPNVAKLRELY

-332 PNNPNGAAYKQN
+332 PNNPNNSNYKQ
-344 SKAILKDA
+344 
-352 HAEEKTVTED
+352 VV
-362 QASITST
+362 QSITTKPVALIEEDHASLT
-369 DDVLGQANYH
+369 SSDDQLGQATYH
-379 TVLAQ
+379 TVLNQA
-384 TDWDNLFKRLSTE
+384 DWDALFNRLNTA

-415 IVGFSVAFDAHNAY
+415 IVGFSVAFDAEDAY
-429 YVPLAHDYEGAPEQL
+429 YVPLAHDYENAPEQL
-444 NRDLILAQIKPILE
+444 NRETILAQIKPILE
-458 DKSVEKI
+458 DDNIQKI

-476 KNHGIELQGWY
+476 ENHGIQLAGWY

-522 QVAGKGAKQKSF
+522 QIAGKGAKQKTF
-534 NQIELETASH
+534 NQIEIETAAH

-554 RLYEVLDA
+554 RLYEVLYE
-562 KLHKHPELVN
+562 KLKVHPELLN
-572 ILHNVEMPVAR
+572 ILLNIEMPVAR
-583 VLTMMEENGI
+583 VLTSMEENGI
-593 ELNLD
+593 QLD
-598 FLDQLGSEFAKTMQ
+598 LAFLDQLGCDFAETMKN
-612 DLENQIT
+612 LEQQI
-619 ELAGQPFNVSSPKQ
+619 EEMAGESFNVSSPKQ

-646 GKKTSTG
+646 GKKTTTG
-653 QYSTSESVL
+653 QYSTSESIL
-662 EKIEHPITDLILE
+662 EKLEHPIAELILN

-684 TYTDGLLK
+684 TYTDGLCK
-692 QANNETHRVHTSY
+692 QANNDTHRVHTSY

-721 LQNIPVREDIGRQ
+721 LQNIPIREEIGRQ
-734 IRKAFIA
+734 IRKAFVA
-741 PKGRVLLAA
+741 PEGRILLAA
-750 DYSQIELRLMAHFS
+750 DYSQIELRLMAHLS
-764 QDEALVDAFN
+764 QDNALVDAFI

-795 TGNQRRQAKAV
+795 TNDQRRQAKAV

-814 SEFGLTRQLGFSR
+814 SEFGLTRQLGFTR
-827 EESRSYIG
+827 QESQEYI
-835 KYFQRYPGV
+835 KQYFHRYPGIY
-844 LEYMERT
+844 EYMQRT
-851 RQVAREQGF
+851 RQVALEQGF

-874 MASNKMIKQGA
+874 DARNMMIRKAA

-904 AMIEVEKMLPKGQA
+904 AMIEVDKMLPKDQA

-927 LVFEADE
+927 LVFEVDEAIADE
-934 DIADDLAMKLADV
+934 LASKLAEV
-947 MQSVLKISV
+947 MQSVVQISV
-956 PLVVEV
+956 PLLVEV
-962 GKGSNWDEAH
+962 GKGKNWDEAH

>member
-1 MIPQRP
+1 
-7 AEVPLLYQIFGNC
+7 
-20 RQTITAPRHHASAQS
+20 
-35 GKITYNKT
+35 
-43 VIWIRNFS
+43 

-131 EELAEQIPY
+131 EELSQQIPY

-145 RALGIPLHMLPG
+145 RALGIPLYMLPG

-171 EAQGHQVLISTGDK
+171 EAEGQQVLISTGDK

-191 TDKVT
+191 TEKVT
-196 LEDSFKD
+196 LEDSFKE
-203 KPMDVNGVFE
+203 KPMDIQAVFD

-218 PNQIIDYLT
+218 PHQIIDYLT

-241 VGAKTAA
+241 IGAKTAA

-254 GSIGGILENV
+254 GSIGAILENV
-264 DNIKGKVGQNIKD
+264 DHIKGKVGQNIKD
-277 NVEGITLDH
+277 NADGIALDH
-286 QLASIVCDLDMN
+286 QLASIVCDLDLN
-298 LTYDDL
+298 FGYADL
-304 KLADPNIEQLRSLY
+304 KLQDPNVEALRNLY

-332 PNNPNGAAYKQN
+332 PNNPNNSNYKQ
-344 SKAILKDA
+344 AA
-352 HAEEKTVTED
+352 KTVAAPTANEIETED
-362 QASITST
+362 QATQSSV
-369 DDVLGQANYH
+369 DDQLGAATYH
-379 TVLAQ
+379 TILDQAHWDALLQRLQTAQ
-384 TDWDNLFKRLSTE
+384 
-397 KRFAFD
+397 RFAFD
-403 TETTSLDYRIAQ
+403 TETTSLDYRVAE
-415 IVGFSVAFDAHNAY
+415 IVGFSIAFDAKDAY
-429 YVPLAHDYEGAPEQL
+429 YVPLAHDYEGAPQQL
-444 NRDLILAQIKPILE
+444 NRDQVLAQIKPILE
-458 DKSVEKI
+458 NNAVDKI

-476 KNHGIELQGWY
+476 ENHGIHLQGWY

-507 DVARLYLSHLTTTFE
+507 DVARLYLSHLTTSYE
-522 QVAGKGAKQKSF
+522 QIAGKGVKQKTF
-534 NQIELETASH
+534 NQIEIETAAH

-554 RLYEVLDA
+554 RLYEVLSA
-562 KLHKHPELVN
+562 KLQKHPELVN
-572 ILHNVEMPVAR
+572 ILHNIEMPVAR
-583 VLTMMEENGI
+583 VLTSMEENGI
-593 ELNLD
+593 QLD
-598 FLDQLGSEFAKTMQ
+598 LKFLDQLGVDFSQTMQ
-612 DLENQIT
+612 DLENQIV
-619 ELAGQPFNVSSPKQ
+619 ELAGENFNVSSPKQ

-646 GKKTSTG
+646 GKKTATG

-662 EKIEHPITDLILE
+662 EKIEHPISSLILD

-692 QANNETHRVHTSY
+692 QANNDTHRVHTSY

-721 LQNIPVREDIGRQ
+721 LQNIPIRTEIGRQ
-734 IRKAFIA
+734 IRKAFVA
-741 PKGRVLLAA
+741 PEGRVLLAA

-764 QDEALVDAFN
+764 QDDALLDAFN

-795 TGNQRRQAKAV
+795 TSDQRRQAKAV

-814 SEFGLTRQLGFSR
+814 SEFGLIRQLGFTR
-827 EESRSYIG
+827 EESQNYI
-835 KYFQRYPGV
+835 KQYFQRYPGIY
-844 LEYMERT
+844 EYMQRT
-851 RQVAREQGF
+851 RQVALEQGF

-874 MASNKMIKQGA
+874 AARNMMVRKAA

-904 AMIEVEKMLPKGQA
+904 AMIEVDKMLPQAQA

-927 LVFEADE
+927 LVFEVDADA
-934 DIADDLAMKLADV
+934 ADGLAPKLAEV
-947 MQSVLKISV
+947 MQSVVEISV

-962 GKGSNWDEAH
+962 GKGNNWDEAH

>member
-1 MIPQRP
+1 
-7 AEVPLLYQIFGNC
+7 
-20 RQTITAPRHHASAQS
+20 
-35 GKITYNKT
+35 
-43 VIWIRNFS
+43 

-65 RAFHALPPLTT
+65 RAYHALPPLTT
-76 STGLHTNAIR
+76 STGLQTNAIR
-86 GAISAIQKLMRRT
+86 GAISAIQKLMRRI

-114 FRHELSPIYKGD
+114 FRHALSPIYKGD

-131 EELAEQIPY
+131 DELSQQIPY
-140 LHALI
+140 LHNLI
-145 RALGIPLHMLPG
+145 RALGIPLYTLPG
-157 AEADDIIG
+157 AEADDVIG

-171 EAQGHQVLISTGDK
+171 EKEGYQVLISTGDK

-203 KPMDVNGVFE
+203 KPMDVDGVFE

-234 GIMGVPG
+234 GIRGVPG

-264 DNIKGKVGQNIKD
+264 DQIKGKVGQNIKD

-286 QLASIVCDLDMN
+286 QLASIVCDLDMG
-298 LTYDDL
+298 LTYEDL
-304 KLADPNIEQLRSLY
+304 KLLDPNVEELRRLY

-332 PNNPNGAAYKQN
+332 PNNPNNSVYKQN
-344 SKAILKDA
+344 SKVIEKSA
-352 HAEEKTVTED
+352 HSEVVIETED
-362 QASITST
+362 HADITSV
-369 DDVLGQANYH
+369 DDQLGKANYH
-379 TVLAQ
+379 TILTQA
-384 TDWDNLFKRLSTE
+384 DWDKLFTRLSTE

-403 TETTSLDYRIAQ
+403 TETTSLDYRVAEM
-415 IVGFSVAFDAHNAY
+415 VGFSLAFDANDAY
-429 YVPLAHDYEGAPEQL
+429 YIPLAHDYEDAPEQL
-444 NRDLILAQIKPILE
+444 NRETILAQIKPILE
-458 DKSVEKI
+458 DDSVQKI
-465 GHHLKYDAHVL
+465 GHHLKYDAHIL
-476 KNHGIELQGWY
+476 QNHGIELQGWY

-522 QVAGKGAKQKSF
+522 QVAGKGVKQKTF
-534 NQIELETASH
+534 NQIEIETAAH

-554 RLYEVLDA
+554 RLYEVLSK
-562 KLHKHPELVN
+562 KLQAIPELNN
-572 ILHNVEMPVAR
+572 ILHNIEMPVAR
-583 VLTMMEENGI
+583 VLTIMEENGI
-593 ELNLD
+593 ELDLK
-598 FLDQLGSEFAKTMQ
+598 FLDQLSVEFSNTIQ
-612 DLENQIT
+612 NLENQIT
-619 ELAGQPFNVSSPKQ
+619 ELAGQSFNVSSPKQ
-633 VGEILFDKLGLKG
+633 VGEVLFDKLGLKG
-646 GKKTSTG
+646 GKKTATG
-653 QYSTSESVL
+653 QYSTSESIL
-662 EKIEHPITDLILE
+662 EKIDHPITALILE

-684 TYTDGLLK
+684 TYTDGLQK
-692 QANNETHRVHTSY
+692 QANNDSGRVHTSY
-705 HQALTAT
+705 HQALTTT

-721 LQNIPVREDIGRQ
+721 LQNIPVREEIGRQ

-741 PKGRVLLAA
+741 PEGRVLLAA
-750 DYSQIELRLMAHFS
+750 DYSQIELRLMAHLS
-764 QDEALVDAFN
+764 QDEALVDAFK

-795 TGNQRRQAKAV
+795 TNDQRRQAKAV

-814 SEFGLTRQLGFSR
+814 SEFGLIRQLGFTR
-827 EESRSYIG
+827 QESQDYI
-835 KYFQRYPGV
+835 KQYFHRYPGIY
-844 LEYMERT
+844 EYMQRT
-851 RQVAREQGF
+851 RQVALEQGF

-874 MASNKMIKQGA
+874 DARNMMVRKGA

-904 AMIEVEKMLPKGQA
+904 AMIEVDKMLPKDQA

-927 LVFEADE
+927 LVFEVDT
-934 DIADDLAMKLADV
+934 DIADELAPKLAEV
-947 MQSVLKISV
+947 MQSVVKLSV
-956 PLVVEV
+956 PLIVEV
-962 GKGSNWDEAH
+962 GKGMNWDEAH

>member
-1 MIPQRP
+1 
-7 AEVPLLYQIFGNC
+7 
-20 RQTITAPRHHASAQS
+20 
-35 GKITYNKT
+35 
-43 VIWIRNFS
+43 

-131 EELAEQIPY
+131 TELSEQIPY

-145 RALGIPLHMLPG
+145 RALGIPLHTLPG

-171 EAQGHQVLISTGDK
+171 EAMGHQVLISTGDK

-191 TDKVT
+191 TEKVT
-196 LEDSFKD
+196 LEDSFKE
-203 KPMDVNGVFE
+203 KPLDVDGVFE

-264 DNIKGKVGQNIKD
+264 DKIKGKVGQNIKEHVD
-277 NVEGITLDH
+277 GIALDH
-286 QLASIVCDLDMN
+286 QLASIVIDLDLN
-298 LTYDDL
+298 FGYDDL
-304 KLADPNIEQLRSLY
+304 KLCEPNVETLRHLY

-332 PNNPNGAAYKQN
+332 PNNPNNSNYQQAAKSIN
-344 SKAILKDA
+344 AKAVTAPEPLED
-352 HAEEKTVTED
+352 HASVTSSDD
-362 QASITST
+362 Q
-369 DDVLGQANYH
+369 LGQATYH
-379 TVLAQ
+379 TVLSQ
-384 TDWDNLFKRLSTE
+384 QDWDTLFERLSTE

-415 IVGFSVAFDAHNAY
+415 IVGFSVAFDAQNAY

-444 NRDLILAQIKPILE
+444 NREVILAQIKPILE
-458 DKSVEKI
+458 DESVKKI

-476 KNHGIELQGWY
+476 ENHGIHLAGWY

-507 DVARLYLSHLTTTFE
+507 DVARLYLSHLTTTYE
-522 QVAGKGAKQKSF
+522 QVAGKGAKQKTF
-534 NQIELETASH
+534 NQIPLETAAH

-554 RLYEVLDA
+554 RLYEVLSS
-562 KLHKHPELVN
+562 KLQAHPELVN
-572 ILHNVEMPVAR
+572 ILHNIEVPVAR
-583 VLTMMEENGI
+583 VLTQMEENGI
-593 ELNLD
+593 ELDLA
-598 FLDQLGSEFAKTMQ
+598 FLDQLGGEFSNTMQ
-612 DLENQIT
+612 NLENQIM
-619 ELAGQPFNVSSPKQ
+619 EIAGESFNVSSPKQ
-633 VGEILFDKLGLKG
+633 VGEVLFEKLGLKG
-646 GKKTSTG
+646 GKKTTTG

-662 EKIEHPITDLILE
+662 EKIEHPIAQLILE

-684 TYTDGLLK
+684 TYTDGLCK
-692 QANNETHRVHTSY
+692 QANPDTHRVHTSY

-721 LQNIPVREDIGRQ
+721 LQNIPIRAEIGRQ
-734 IRKAFIA
+734 IRKAFVA
-741 PKGRVLLAA
+741 PEGRVLLAA
-750 DYSQIELRLMAHFS
+750 DYSQIELRLMAHLS
-764 QDEALVDAFN
+764 QDEALLDAFI

-787 LGIALEDV
+787 LGIPLEDV
-795 TGNQRRQAKAV
+795 TNDQRRQAKAV

-814 SEFGLTRQLGFSR
+814 SEFGLIRQLGFTR
-827 EESRSYIG
+827 QESQDYI
-835 KYFQRYPGV
+835 KQYFHRYPGIYD
-844 LEYMERT
+844 YMQRT
-851 RQVAREQGF
+851 RQVALEQGF
-860 VETILGRRLYTPDI
+860 VETLLGRRLYTPDI
-874 MASNKMIKQGA
+874 DARNMMVRKAA

-904 AMIEVEKMLPKGQA
+904 AMIEVDKMLPKDQA

-927 LVFEADE
+927 LVFEVDE
-934 DIADDLAMKLADV
+934 DIADELAPKLAEV
-947 MQSVLKISV
+947 MQSVLQISV

-962 GKGSNWDEAH
+962 GKGKNWDEAH

>member
-1 MIPQRP
+1 
-7 AEVPLLYQIFGNC
+7 
-20 RQTITAPRHHASAQS
+20 
-35 GKITYNKT
+35 
-43 VIWIRNFS
+43 

-131 EELAEQIPY
+131 TELSEQIPY

-145 RALGIPLHMLPG
+145 RALGIPLHTLPG

-171 EAQGHQVLISTGDK
+171 EAMGHQVLISTGDK

-191 TDKVT
+191 TEKVT
-196 LEDSFKD
+196 LEDSFKE
-203 KPMDVNGVFE
+203 KPLDVDGVFE

-264 DNIKGKVGQNIKD
+264 DKIKGKVGQNIKEHVD
-277 NVEGITLDH
+277 GIALDH
-286 QLASIVCDLDMN
+286 QLASIVIDLDLN
-298 LTYDDL
+298 FGYDDL
-304 KLADPNIEQLRSLY
+304 KLGEPNIETLRHLY

-332 PNNPNGAAYKQN
+332 PNNPNNSNYQQAAKSIN
-344 SKAILKDA
+344 AKAVTAPEPLED
-352 HAEEKTVTED
+352 HASVTSSDD
-362 QASITST
+362 Q
-369 DDVLGQANYH
+369 LGQATYH
-379 TVLAQ
+379 TVLSQ
-384 TDWDNLFKRLSTE
+384 QDWDTLFERLSTE

-415 IVGFSVAFDAHNAY
+415 IVGFSVAFDAQDAY

-444 NRDLILAQIKPILE
+444 NREVILAQIKPILE
-458 DKSVEKI
+458 DESVKKI

-476 KNHGIELQGWY
+476 ENHGIHLAGWY

-507 DVARLYLSHLTTTFE
+507 DVARLYLSHLTTTYE
-522 QVAGKGAKQKSF
+522 QVAGKGAKQKTF
-534 NQIELETASH
+534 NQIPLETAAH

-554 RLYEVLDA
+554 RLYEVLSS
-562 KLHKHPELVN
+562 KLQAHPELVN
-572 ILHNVEMPVAR
+572 ILHNIEVPVAR
-583 VLTMMEENGI
+583 VLTQMEENGI
-593 ELNLD
+593 ELDLA
-598 FLDQLGSEFAKTMQ
+598 FLDQLGGEFSNTMQ
-612 DLENQIT
+612 NLENQIM
-619 ELAGQPFNVSSPKQ
+619 EIAGESFNVSSPKQ
-633 VGEILFDKLGLKG
+633 VGEVLFEKLGLKG
-646 GKKTSTG
+646 GKKTTTG

-662 EKIEHPITDLILE
+662 EKIEHPIAQLILE

-684 TYTDGLLK
+684 TYTDGLCK
-692 QANNETHRVHTSY
+692 QANPDTHRVHTSY

-721 LQNIPVREDIGRQ
+721 LQNIPIRAEIGRQ
-734 IRKAFIA
+734 IRKAFVA
-741 PKGRVLLAA
+741 PEGRVLLAA
-750 DYSQIELRLMAHFS
+750 DYSQIELRLMAHLS
-764 QDEALVDAFN
+764 QDEALLDAFI

-787 LGIALEDV
+787 LGIPLEEV
-795 TGNQRRQAKAV
+795 TNDQRRQAKAV

-814 SEFGLTRQLGFSR
+814 SEFGLIRQLGFTR
-827 EESRSYIG
+827 QESQDYI
-835 KYFQRYPGV
+835 KQYFHRYPGIYD
-844 LEYMERT
+844 YMQRT
-851 RQVAREQGF
+851 RQVALEQGF
-860 VETILGRRLYTPDI
+860 VETLLGRRLYTPDI
-874 MASNKMIKQGA
+874 DARNMMVRKAA

-904 AMIEVEKMLPKGQA
+904 AMIEVDKMLPKDQA

-927 LVFEADE
+927 LVFEVDE
-934 DIADDLAMKLADV
+934 DIADELAPKLAEV
-947 MQSVLKISV
+947 MQSVLQISV

-962 GKGSNWDEAH
+962 GKGKNWDEAH

>member
-1 MIPQRP
+1 
-7 AEVPLLYQIFGNC
+7 
-20 RQTITAPRHHASAQS
+20 
-35 GKITYNKT
+35 
-43 VIWIRNFS
+43 

-65 RAFHALPPLTT
+65 RAFHAVPPLTT
-76 STGLHTNAIR
+76 STGLQTNAVR
-86 GAISAIQKLMRRT
+86 GAISAIQKLMRRI

-131 EELAEQIPY
+131 DELSQQIPY

-145 RALGIPLHMLPG
+145 RALGIPLHTLPG
-157 AEADDIIG
+157 AEADDVIG

-171 EAQGHQVLISTGDK
+171 EALGHQVLISTGDK

-196 LEDSFKD
+196 LEDSFKER
-203 KPMDVNGVFE
+203 PLDVNGVFE

-277 NVEGITLDH
+277 SVEGITLDH
-286 QLASIVCDLDMN
+286 QLASIVIDLDLN
-298 LTYDDL
+298 FGYEDL
-304 KLADPNIEQLRSLY
+304 KLQDPNIDALRNLY
-318 TELEFRNQLQSLDH
+318 TELEFRTQLQSLDH
-332 PNNPNGAAYKQN
+332 PNNPNNAAYKQTT
-344 SKAILKDA
+344 KAIEKNTTEEAPTQNED
-352 HAEEKTVTED
+352 HASTTSVDD
-362 QASITST
+362 Q
-369 DDVLGQANYH
+369 LGEATYH
-379 TVLAQ
+379 TVLTQA
-384 TDWDNLFKRLSTE
+384 DWDKLFQRLSTE

-415 IVGFSVAFDAHNAY
+415 IVGFSVAFDAKDAY

-444 NRDLILAQIKPILE
+444 NRETILAQIKPILE
-458 DKSVEKI
+458 NPEIQKI

-476 KNHGIELQGWY
+476 ENHGIHLQGWY

-507 DVARLYLSHLTTTFE
+507 DVSRLYLSHLTTTYE
-522 QVAGKGAKQKSF
+522 QVAGKGVKQKTF
-534 NQIELETASH
+534 NQIEIEIAAH

-554 RLYEVLDA
+554 RLYEVLDE
-562 KLHKHPELVN
+562 KLRKHPELLN
-572 ILHNVEMPVAR
+572 LLHNIEMPVAR
-583 VLTMMEENGI
+583 VLTIMEENGI
-593 ELNLD
+593 ELDLS
-598 FLDQLGSEFAKTMQ
+598 FLDQLGVDFANTIQ
-612 DLENQIT
+612 DLENQII
-619 ELAGQPFNVSSPKQ
+619 EIAGESFNVSSPKQ
-633 VGEILFDKLGLKG
+633 VGEVLFDKLGLKG

-662 EKIEHPITDLILE
+662 EKIDHPITSLILE

-692 QANNETHRVHTSY
+692 QANDESHRVHTSY

-721 LQNIPVREDIGRQ
+721 LQNIPVRETIGRQ
-734 IRKAFIA
+734 IRKAFVA
-741 PKGRVLLAA
+741 PKGRILLAA

-764 QDEALVDAFN
+764 QDAALVDAFN
-774 HGQDVHRRTAAEV
+774 NGQDVHRRTASEV

-795 TGNQRRQAKAV
+795 TNDQRRQAKAV

-814 SEFGLTRQLGFSR
+814 SEFGLIRQLGFTR
-827 EESRSYIG
+827 QESQDYI
-835 KYFQRYPGV
+835 KQYFHRYPGIY
-844 LEYMERT
+844 EYMQRT
-851 RQVAREQGF
+851 RQVALEQGF

-874 MASNKMIKQGA
+874 DARNMMVRKAA

-904 AMIEVEKMLPKGQA
+904 AMIEVEKMLPKDQA

-927 LVFEADE
+927 LVFEVDENIADE
-934 DIADDLAMKLADV
+934 LAPKLAEV
-947 MQSVLKISV
+947 MQSVLQISV
-956 PLVVEV
+956 PLIVEV
-962 GKGSNWDEAH
+962 GKGKNWDEAH

>member
-1 MIPQRP
+1 
-7 AEVPLLYQIFGNC
+7 
-20 RQTITAPRHHASAQS
+20 
-35 GKITYNKT
+35 
-43 VIWIRNFS
+43 

-86 GAISAIQKLMRRT
+86 GAISAIQKLMRRI

-114 FRHELSPIYKGD
+114 FRHVLSPIYKGD

-145 RALGIPLHMLPG
+145 RALGIPLHTLPG
-157 AEADDIIG
+157 AEADDVIG

-171 EAQGHQVLISTGDK
+171 EALGHQVLISTGDK

-196 LEDSFKD
+196 LEDSFKER
-203 KPMDVNGVFE
+203 PLDVDGVFE

-264 DNIKGKVGQNIKD
+264 DKIKGKVGQNIKD
-277 NVEGITLDH
+277 SVEGITLDH
-286 QLASIVCDLDMN
+286 QLASIVIDLD
-298 LTYDDL
+298 LSFDYDDL
-304 KLADPNIEQLRSLY
+304 KLQEPNVDALRTLY

-332 PNNPNGAAYKQN
+332 PNNPNNSNYKQA
-344 SKAILKDA
+344 SKSISAKSTI
-352 HAEEKTVTED
+352 EIETVED
-362 QASITST
+362 QASKTSV
-369 DDVLGQANYH
+369 DDQLGQATYH
-379 TVLAQ
+379 TVLSQ
-384 TDWDNLFKRLSTE
+384 QDWDVLFQRLSTE

-415 IVGFSVAFDAHNAY
+415 IVGFSVAFDANDAY

-444 NRDLILAQIKPILE
+444 NRELILGQIKPILE
-458 DKSVEKI
+458 DASVQKI

-476 KNHGIELQGWY
+476 ENHGIQLQGWY

-522 QVAGKGAKQKSF
+522 QVAGKGVKQKTF
-534 NQIELETASH
+534 NQIELETAAH

-554 RLYEVLDA
+554 RLYEVLNT
-562 KLHKHPELVN
+562 KLQKHPELIN
-572 ILHNVEMPVAR
+572 ILHNIEMPVAR

-598 FLDQLGSEFAKTMQ
+598 FLDQLSVEFSNTIQ

-619 ELAGQPFNVSSPKQ
+619 EIAGQPFNVSSPKQ

-662 EKIEHPITDLILE
+662 EKIEHPITNLILE

-764 QDEALVDAFN
+764 QDDALVDAFN

-787 LGIALEDV
+787 LGIALDDV
-795 TGNQRRQAKAV
+795 TSNQRRQAKAV

-844 LEYMERT
+844 LDYMERT

-874 MASNKMIKQGA
+874 MASNKMVKQGA

-904 AMIEVEKMLPKGQA
+904 AMIAVEKILPKDQA

-927 LVFEADE
+927 LVFEVDE
-934 DIADDLAMKLADV
+934 AIADDLAVKLAEV

-962 GKGSNWDEAH
+962 GKGNNWDEAH

>member
-1 MIPQRP
+1 
-7 AEVPLLYQIFGNC
+7 
-20 RQTITAPRHHASAQS
+20 
-35 GKITYNKT
+35 
-43 VIWIRNFS
+43 

-65 RAFHALPPLTT
+65 RAFHAVPPLTT
-76 STGLHTNAIR
+76 STGLHTNAVR

-131 EELAEQIPY
+131 DELGQQIPY

-145 RALGIPLHMLPG
+145 RALGIPVHMLPG

-171 EAQGHQVLISTGDK
+171 EAKGQQVLISTGDK

-191 TDKVT
+191 TEKVT
-196 LEDSFKD
+196 LEDSFKE

-241 VGAKTAA
+241 VGTKTAA

-264 DNIKGKVGQNIKD
+264 DQIKGKVGQNIKD
-277 NVEGITLDH
+277 NVEGIAIDH
-286 QLASIVCDLDMN
+286 QLASIVCDLDIGIC
-298 LTYDDL
+298 YEDL
-304 KLADPNIEQLRSLY
+304 AIQDPNVNELRRLY

-332 PNNPNGAAYKQN
+332 PNNPNNSNNKQSNASLQQAPVAAP
-344 SKAILKDA
+344 I
-352 HAEEKTVTED
+352 ETED
-362 QASITST
+362 QATLTSV
-369 DDVLGQANYH
+369 DDQLGQANYH
-379 TVLAQ
+379 TVLSAEA
-384 TDWDNLFKRLSTE
+384 WDKLLQRMQNASK
-397 KRFAFD
+397 FAID
-403 TETTSLDYRIAQ
+403 TETTSLDYRVAEM
-415 IVGFSVAFDAHNAY
+415 VGFSIAFDAQDAY
-429 YVPLAHDYEGAPEQL
+429 YIPLAHDYEGAPEQL
-444 NRDLILAQIKPILE
+444 DRESVLAQIKPILE
-458 DKSVEKI
+458 NPEIKKI
-465 GHHLKYDAHVL
+465 GHHLKYDAHIFA
-476 KNHGIELQGWY
+476 NHGIELQGWY

-507 DVARLYLSHLTTTFE
+507 DVARLYLSHLTTTYE
-522 QVAGKGAKQKSF
+522 EVAGKGAKQKTF
-534 NQIELETASH
+534 NQIEIETAAH
-544 YAAEDAHVTY
+544 YAAEDAHVTF
-554 RLYEVLDA
+554 RLYEVLDK
-562 KLHKHPELVN
+562 KLKVHPELIN
-572 ILHNVEMPVAR
+572 ILHNIEVPVAR
-583 VLTMMEENGI
+583 VLTSMEENGI
-593 ELNLD
+593 QLD
-598 FLDQLGSEFAKTMQ
+598 LQFLDQLGEDFSKTMQ

-633 VGEILFDKLGLKG
+633 VGEILFEKLGLKG

-653 QYSTSESVL
+653 QYSTSESIL
-662 EKIEHPITDLILE
+662 EKLDHPISALILD

-692 QANNETHRVHTSY
+692 QANNDSHRVHTSY

-721 LQNIPVREDIGRQ
+721 LQNIPVREEIGRQ

-741 PKGRVLLAA
+741 PEGRVLLAA

-764 QDEALVDAFN
+764 QDDALLDAFR
-774 HGQDVHRRTAAEV
+774 HGQDVHRRTASEV
-787 LGIALEDV
+787 LNIPLDQV
-795 TGNQRRQAKAV
+795 TNDQRRQAKAV

-814 SEFGLTRQLGFSR
+814 SEFGLIRQLGFTR
-827 EESRSYIG
+827 EESQNYI
-835 KYFQRYPGV
+835 KQYFHRYPGIY
-844 LEYMERT
+844 EYMQRT
-851 RQVAREQGF
+851 RQVALEQGF
-860 VETILGRRLYTPDI
+860 VETILGRRLYTPEIDARN
-874 MASNKMIKQGA
+874 MMIRKAA

-904 AMIEVEKMLPKGQA
+904 AMIEVDKMLPKDQA

-927 LVFEADE
+927 LVFEVDA
-934 DIADDLAMKLADV
+934 DIADELAPKLAEV
-947 MQSVLKISV
+947 MQSVLEISV
-956 PLVVEV
+956 PLLVEV
-962 GKGSNWDEAH
+962 GKGNNWDEAH

>member
-1 MIPQRP
+1 
-7 AEVPLLYQIFGNC
+7 
-20 RQTITAPRHHASAQS
+20 
-35 GKITYNKT
+35 
-43 VIWIRNFS
+43 

-131 EELAEQIPY
+131 TELSEQIPY

-145 RALGIPLHMLPG
+145 RALGIPLHTLPG

-171 EAQGHQVLISTGDK
+171 EAMGHQVLISTGDK

-191 TDKVT
+191 TEKVT
-196 LEDSFKD
+196 LEDSFKE
-203 KPMDVNGVFE
+203 KPLDVDGVFE

-218 PNQIIDYLT
+218 PNQIVDYLT

-248 KLLTEY
+248 KLLNEY

-264 DNIKGKVGQNIKD
+264 DKIRGKVGQNIKEHVD
-277 NVEGITLDH
+277 GIALDH
-286 QLASIVCDLDMN
+286 QLASIVIDLDLN
-298 LTYDDL
+298 FGYDDL
-304 KLADPNIEQLRSLY
+304 KLGEPNVETLRHLY

-332 PNNPNGAAYKQN
+332 PNNPNNSNYQQAAKSIN
-344 SKAILKDA
+344 AKAVTAPEPLED
-352 HAEEKTVTED
+352 HASVTSSDD
-362 QASITST
+362 Q
-369 DDVLGQANYH
+369 LGQATYH
-379 TVLAQ
+379 TVLSQ
-384 TDWDNLFKRLSTE
+384 QDWDTLFERLSTE

-415 IVGFSVAFDAHNAY
+415 IVGFSVAFDAQDAY

-444 NRDLILAQIKPILE
+444 NREVILAQIKPILE
-458 DKSVEKI
+458 DESVKKI

-476 KNHGIELQGWY
+476 ENHGIHLAGWY

-507 DVARLYLSHLTTTFE
+507 DVARLYLSHLTTTYE
-522 QVAGKGAKQKSF
+522 QVAGKGAKQKTF
-534 NQIELETASH
+534 NQIPLETAAH

-554 RLYEVLDA
+554 RLYEVLSS
-562 KLHKHPELVN
+562 KLQAHPELVN
-572 ILHNVEMPVAR
+572 ILHNIEVPVAR
-583 VLTMMEENGI
+583 VLTQMEENGI
-593 ELNLD
+593 ELDLA
-598 FLDQLGSEFAKTMQ
+598 FLDQLGGEFSNTMQ
-612 DLENQIT
+612 NLENQIM
-619 ELAGQPFNVSSPKQ
+619 EIAGESFNVSSPKQ
-633 VGEILFDKLGLKG
+633 VGEVLFEKLGLKG
-646 GKKTSTG
+646 GKKTTTG

-662 EKIEHPITDLILE
+662 EKIEHPIAQLILE

-684 TYTDGLLK
+684 TYTDGLCK
-692 QANNETHRVHTSY
+692 QANPDTHRVHTSY

-721 LQNIPVREDIGRQ
+721 LQNIPIRAEIGRQ
-734 IRKAFIA
+734 IRKAFVA
-741 PKGRVLLAA
+741 PEGRVLLAA
-750 DYSQIELRLMAHFS
+750 DYSQIELRLMAHLS
-764 QDEALVDAFN
+764 QDEALLDAFI

-787 LGIALEDV
+787 LGIPLEEV
-795 TGNQRRQAKAV
+795 TNDQRRQAKAV

-814 SEFGLTRQLGFSR
+814 SEFGLIRQLGFTR
-827 EESRSYIG
+827 QESQDYI
-835 KYFQRYPGV
+835 KQYFHRYPGIY
-844 LEYMERT
+844 EYMQRT
-851 RQVAREQGF
+851 RQVALEQGF
-860 VETILGRRLYTPDI
+860 VETLLGRRLYTPDI
-874 MASNKMIKQGA
+874 DARNMMVRKAA

-904 AMIEVEKMLPKGQA
+904 AMIEVDKMLPKDQA

-927 LVFEADE
+927 LVFEVDE
-934 DIADDLAMKLADV
+934 DIADELAPKLAEV
-947 MQSVLKISV
+947 MQSVLQISV
-956 PLVVEV
+956 PLVVEI
-962 GKGSNWDEAH
+962 GKGKNWDEAH

>member
-1 MIPQRP
+1 
-7 AEVPLLYQIFGNC
+7 
-20 RQTITAPRHHASAQS
+20 
-35 GKITYNKT
+35 
-43 VIWIRNFS
+43 

-76 STGLHTNAIR
+76 STGIHTNAIR

-131 EELAEQIPY
+131 DELSQQIPY

-145 RALGIPLHMLPG
+145 RALGIPLYMLPG

-171 EAQGHQVLISTGDK
+171 EAEGHQVLISTGDK

-196 LEDSFKD
+196 LEDSFKE
-203 KPMDVNGVFE
+203 KPMDVQGVFE

-218 PNQIIDYLT
+218 PNQIVDYLT

-254 GSIGGILENV
+254 GSLGGILENV
-264 DNIKGKVGQNIKD
+264 DKIKGRVGQNIKD
-277 NVEGITLDH
+277 NVDGIAIDH
-286 QLASIVCDLDMN
+286 QLASIVCDLDMG
-298 LTYDDL
+298 LTFADL
-304 KLADPNIEQLRSLY
+304 KLCDPNTEELRRLY

-332 PNNPNGAAYKQN
+332 PNNPNSNSYKQV
-344 SKAILKDA
+344 SQAITQTPA
-352 HAEEKTVTED
+352 AAEVTTED
-362 QASITST
+362 QAQLSSSE
-369 DDVLGQANYH
+369 DQLGEATYH
-379 TVLAQ
+379 TVLSPA
-384 TDWDNLFKRLSTE
+384 DWDALFQRLSTAT
-397 KRFAFD
+397 RFAFD

-415 IVGFSVAFDAHNAY
+415 IVGFSVAFDATEAF
-429 YVPLAHDYEGAPEQL
+429 YVPLAHDYAGAPEQL
-444 NRDLILAQIKPILE
+444 NREAVLAQIKPILE
-458 DKSVEKI
+458 NPAVEKI

-476 KNHGIELQGWY
+476 ENHGIHLQGWY

-507 DVARLYLSHLTTTFE
+507 DVARLYLSHLTTTYE
-522 QVAGKGAKQKSF
+522 QIAGKGAKQKTF
-534 NQIELETASH
+534 NQIEIETAAH

-554 RLYEVLDA
+554 RLYEVLNE
-562 KLHKHPELVN
+562 KLQRHPELSN
-572 ILHNVEMPVAR
+572 LLHHIEMPVAR
-583 VLTMMEENGI
+583 VLTQMEENGI
-593 ELNLD
+593 KLDLN
-598 FLDQLGSEFAKTMQ
+598 FLDQLGVEFSNTMLQ
-612 DLENQIT
+612 LEQQII

-633 VGEILFDKLGLKG
+633 VGEILFEKLGIKG
-646 GKKTSTG
+646 GKKTATG
-653 QYSTSESVL
+653 QYSTSESIL
-662 EKIEHPITDLILE
+662 EKIEHPIASLIVE

-684 TYTDGLLK
+684 TYTDGLQK
-692 QANNETHRVHTSY
+692 QANSSSHRVHTSY

-721 LQNIPVREDIGRQ
+721 LQNIPVRMDIGRQ

-741 PKGRVLLAA
+741 PEGRVLLAA

-764 QDEALVDAFN
+764 QDDALVDAFN

-787 LGIALEDV
+787 LNIALEDV
-795 TGNQRRQAKAV
+795 TPDQRRQAKAV

-814 SEFGLTRQLGFSR
+814 SEFGLIRQLGFTR
-827 EESRSYIG
+827 EESQNYI
-835 KYFQRYPGV
+835 KQYFQRYPGIY
-844 LEYMERT
+844 EYMQRT
-851 RQVAREQGF
+851 RQVALEQGF
-860 VETILGRRLYTPDI
+860 VETLTGRRLYTPDI
-874 MASNKMIKQGA
+874 DARNMMVRKAA

-904 AMIEVEKMLPKGQA
+904 AMVEVDKMLPRHQA

-927 LVFEADE
+927 LVFEVDADVADE
-934 DIADDLAMKLADV
+934 LAPKLAEV
-947 MQSVLKISV
+947 MQSVIELSV

-962 GKGSNWDEAH
+962 GKGQNWDEAH